1 MVESINMNKKGISL
15 TIALALISLQLG
27 LGIILGYFT
36 IRFLAGKQTGRQ
48 GIIKSF
54 TFQIGDYKLHL
65 HHWLYSLIVLI
76 FVLFFDFYYS
86 QFVYG
91 FLGGWIIQ
99 GIFSYKD
106 WKKILSKRSKDQN
119 DQGRGI

>member
-1 MVESINMNKKGISL
+1 MNKKGIGL
-15 TIALALISLQLG
+15 TIALALISLQLA

-36 IRFLAGKQTGRQ
+36 IRFLAGKQAGQQ

-65 HHWLYSLIVLI
+65 HHWMYSLIVLI

-86 QFVYG
+86 QLVYG
-91 FLGGWIIQ
+91 FLGGWVIQ

-106 WKKILSKRSKDQN
+106 WKRILSKRSKD

>member
-1 MVESINMNKKGISL
+1 VVESINMNKKGISL

-48 GIIKSF
+48 GMIKSF

-91 FLGGWIIQ
+91 FLGGWVIQ

-106 WKKILSKRSKDQN
+106 WKKILSKKSKDQN
-119 DQGRGI
+119 D

>member
-1 MVESINMNKKGISL
+1 MNKKGIGL

-36 IRFLAGKQTGRQ
+36 ARFLAGKQVGQQGR
-48 GIIKSF
+48 IKSL

-65 HHWLYSLIVLI
+65 HHWLLSLGGLT
-76 FVLFFDFYYS
+76 FVFFFNLVHLH
-86 QFVYG
+86 FFYG
-91 FLGGWIIQ
+91 FIGGWIIQ

-106 WKKILSKRSKDQN
+106 WKKILSKRNERSPDN
-119 DQGRGI
+119 